1 MQKTLF
7 KKFHARAKE
16 IIKKRPSMPY
26 REAYGIASKQIMKE
40 GGAKVGVV
48 KKKIPIKKIE
58 KKYHQTGSSSKYYDE
73 AKKAKLPGKRK
84 SASRKIY
91 FENRKN
97 RSDMP
102 NSLTGISQ
110 AKLMGEI
117 RQRVEGTM
125 GKAYVDLNKAT
136 KAAEKKAL
144 KKIISECKIKLRKL
158 K

>member
-16 IIKKRPSMPY
+16 IVKKRPSLPY
-26 REAYGIASKQIMKE
+26 REAYAIASKQVMRE
-40 GGAKVGVV
+40 QGAKMGATKKKPV
-48 KKKIPIKKIE
+48 KKVL
-58 KKYHQTGSSSKYYDE
+58 KKYRQTGSSSKYYDE

-84 SASRKIY
+84 SASGKIY